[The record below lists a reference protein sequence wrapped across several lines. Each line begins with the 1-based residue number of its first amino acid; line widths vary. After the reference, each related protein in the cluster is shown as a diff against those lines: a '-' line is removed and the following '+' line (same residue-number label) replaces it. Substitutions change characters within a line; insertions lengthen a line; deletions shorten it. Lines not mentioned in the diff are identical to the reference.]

1 MQGPGGG
8 NAGASLGGYRG
19 GRGTS
24 GRCFGKVLSG
34 SVAAVDQPPAG
45 SPGGRDQ
52 PARVAAAIT
61 VGDGGVEARS
71 TPAVAV
77 MPAAATAVPAPA
89 AMPVSGGGGRC
100 QRGTQRDRG
109 VCSERKFPQHGD
121 LLKTAGAGLSRRWKG
136 RRNGLPR
143 EEAFVSMDMTLSR
156 RG

>member
-1 MQGPGGG
+1 MVSPATGDVRRSSKNCMNSSWLPKCKAPAGGTPGPLLEGTV
-8 NAGASLGGYRG
+8 G

-71 TPAVAV
+71 TPAV
-77 MPAAATAVPAPA
+77 
-89 AMPVSGGGGRC
+89 
-100 QRGTQRDRG
+100 
-109 VCSERKFPQHGD
+109 
-121 LLKTAGAGLSRRWKG
+121 
-136 RRNGLPR
+136 
-143 EEAFVSMDMTLSR
+143 
-156 RG
+156 